1 MRKENSVLIELRD
14 IRKYYDSSG
23 VRTKALDGVT
33 IAIDKGEFVAIMGAS
48 GSGKSTL
55 MNIIGAIDE
64 ASKGK
69 YILSGKNVT
78 ALNNKELANIR
89 NREMGY
95 IFQSFNLLEELTII
109 ENVEMPLG
117 YAGIRGKE
125 RKKRALEL
133 LEKVGLEGKKN
144 AYPRQL
150 SGGQQQRVA
159 IARALVNQP
168 GLLLAD
174 EPTGNLDSTNGEEV
188 MKQLVELHKEGT
200 TIILVTHDDKVA
212 SFAERRIEMKDGKVV
227 NDEKLI

>member
-1 MRKENSVLIELRD
+1 MRKEISVLIELRD
-14 IRKYYDSSG
+14 IRKYYDASG
-23 VRTKALDGVT
+23 VRTKALDGIT
-33 IAIDKGEFVAIMGAS
+33 ISIDKGEFVAIMGAS

-69 YILSGKNVT
+69 YILSGKNVS
-78 ALNNKELANIR
+78 ALNNKELANLR
-89 NREMGY
+89 NKEMGY
-95 IFQSFNLLEELTII
+95 IFQSFNLLEELTIM

-168 GLLLAD
+168 SLLLAD

-188 MKQLVELHKEGT
+188 MNQLVDLHKEGT

-212 SFAERRIEMKDGKVV
+212 SFADRRIEMKDGKVV
-227 NDEKLI
+227 NDKKLK

>member
-1 MRKENSVLIELRD
+1 MRKENSVLIELSD

-227 NDEKLI
+227 NDKKLK

>member
-1 MRKENSVLIELRD
+1 MRKEISVLIELRD
-14 IRKYYDSSG
+14 IRKYYDASG
-23 VRTKALDGVT
+23 VRTKALDGISIT
-33 IAIDKGEFVAIMGAS
+33 IDKGEFVAIMGAS

-64 ASKGK
+64 ATKGK

-89 NREMGY
+89 NKEMGY

-117 YAGIRGKE
+117 YAGMRRKE

-188 MKQLVELHKEGT
+188 MNQLVDLHKEGT

-212 SFAERRIEMKDGKVV
+212 SFADRRIEMKDGRVV
-227 NDEKLI
+227 NDEKLQ

>member
-188 MKQLVELHKEGT
+188 MNQLVDLHKEGT

-212 SFAERRIEMKDGKVV
+212 SFADRRIEMKDGRVV
-227 NDEKLI
+227 NDEKLQ